1 MIGTT
6 LQDRYLLKEKLGSGG
21 FGETYL
27 AESPQKLSV
36 RQPKCVVKLLKPNRK
51 DDSDMV
57 SRFKHEAEI
66 LITLG
71 KEHDQIPKYIDYFE
85 ENRDF
90 YIVQEYIEGHDL
102 SHEITVG
109 KPWSEDE
116 VIELLQGV
124 LEVLAYVH
132 EQSVIHRDIKPSN
145 IMRRYSDNK
154 LILIDFGAAKEVISG
169 AVNISSTI
177 EIGTRPYM
185 PSEQSQGNPQ
195 FASDI
200 YAVGL
205 MAIQALTGLAVGEIS
220 RDNKFEFILPDPV
233 NVSQWLA
240 DILIKMV
247 RYDFRHRYTDA
258 TDALR
263 ALKLTTAELEP
274 LDNLPVPFQES
285 GKWGYETRT
294 GEVVIHPQFNSAQKF
309 SEGLARV
316 GLGYHVGYID
326 QTGKIVIHPN
336 YLWGGKFCEG
346 LARVRSVNK
355 TLGYINKE
363 GNPINKQSL
372 DGGLDFGEGFAPV
385 MINNKWGYMD
395 QNGEI
400 VIEPQFDEAEK
411 FDNGLARVRNG
422 WQSHT
427 IDKAGNLID

>member
-1 MIGTT
+1 MIDTI
-6 LQDRYLLKEKLGSGG
+6 LRQRYHLKEKLGSGG

-27 AESPQKLSV
+27 AEYPHNLSV

-85 ENRDF
+85 ENQDF

-102 SHEITVG
+102 SNEITVG

-124 LEVLAYVH
+124 LKVLAYVH
-132 EQSVIHRDIKPSN
+132 EQGVIHRDIKPSN
-145 IMRRYSDNK
+145 IMRRYSDHK
-154 LILIDFGAAKEVISG
+154 LILIDFGAAKKVIPG
-169 AVNISSTI
+169 IENISSTND
-177 EIGTRPYM
+177 IGTLSYM
-185 PSEQSQGNPQ
+185 PIEQIDGNPQ
-195 FASDI
+195 LASDI
-200 YAVGL
+200 YSLGR
-205 MAIQALTGLAVGEIS
+205 MAIQALTGLAVDRIPKHSWCEQ
-220 RDNKFEFILPDPV
+220 V
-233 NVSQWLA
+233 NVTKWLA
-240 DILIKMV
+240 DILAKMV
-247 RYDFRHRYTDA
+247 RDDFRDRYRDA
-258 TDALR
+258 TEALN
-263 ALKLTTAELEP
+263 ALKPTTAELEP

-294 GEVVIHPQFNSAQKF
+294 GEVVIQAQFNSAQKF

-316 GLGYHVGYID
+316 ELGYHFGYID
-326 QTGKIVIHPN
+326 QTGKIVIDTN

-346 LARVRSVNK
+346 LARVRSVYK
-355 TLGYINKE
+355 TYGYINKQ
-363 GNPINKQSL
+363 GNPINKKSL
-372 DGGLDFGEGFAPV
+372 DGALDFCEGVAPV
-385 MINNKWGYMD
+385 MINNKWGYMN

-422 WQSHT
+422 LESHT
-427 IDKAGNLID
+427 IDKEGNFID

>member
-1 MIGTT
+1 M
-6 LQDRYLLKEKLGSGG
+6 
-21 FGETYL
+21 
-27 AESPQKLSV
+27 
-36 RQPKCVVKLLKPNRK
+36 
-51 DDSDMV
+51 
-57 SRFKHEAEI
+57 
-66 LITLG
+66 
-71 KEHDQIPKYIDYFE
+71 
-85 ENRDF
+85 
-90 YIVQEYIEGHDL
+90 EGHDL
-102 SHEITVG
+102 SNEITVG

-116 VIELLQGV
+116 VLELLQGV
-124 LEVLAYVH
+124 LKVLAYVH
-132 EQSVIHRDIKPSN
+132 EQGVIHRDIKPSN
-145 IMRRYSDNK
+145 IMRRYSDHK
-154 LILIDFGAAKEVISG
+154 LILIDFGAAKKEISG

-177 EIGTRPYM
+177 EIGTRLYM

-205 MAIQALTGLAVGEIS
+205 MAIQAVTGLAVGEIS
-220 RDNKFEFILPDPV
+220 RDNKFEFILPDAV
-233 NVSQWLA
+233 NVSKWLA
-240 DILIKMV
+240 DILTKMV

-258 TDALR
+258 TEVLH

-326 QTGKIVIHPN
+326 KTGKIVIDPN

-355 TLGYINKE
+355 TFGYINKE
-363 GNPINKQSL
+363 GNPINKQQL
-372 DGGLDFGEGFAPV
+372 DGALDFGEGFAPV

-400 VIEPQFDEAEK
+400 VIEPQFEEAEK
-411 FDNGLARVRNG
+411 FYNGLARVRNG

>member
-1 MIGTT
+1 MQFRCRTA
-6 LQDRYLLKEKLGSGG
+6 YHLKEKLGSGG

-27 AESPQKLSV
+27 AEYPHNLSV

-85 ENRDF
+85 ENQDF

-102 SHEITVG
+102 SNEITVG

-124 LEVLAYVH
+124 LKVLAYVH
-132 EQSVIHRDIKPSN
+132 EQGVIHRDIKPSN
-145 IMRRYSDNK
+145 IMRRYSDHK
-154 LILIDFGAAKEVISG
+154 LILIDFGAAKKVIPG
-169 AVNISSTI
+169 IENISSTND
-177 EIGTRPYM
+177 IGTLSYM
-185 PSEQSQGNPQ
+185 PIEQIDGNPQ
-195 FASDI
+195 LASDI
-200 YAVGL
+200 YSLGR
-205 MAIQALTGLAVGEIS
+205 MAIQALTGLAVDLIPKHSWCEQ
-220 RDNKFEFILPDPV
+220 V
-233 NVSQWLA
+233 NVSKWLA
-240 DILIKMV
+240 DILAKMV
-247 RYDFRHRYTDA
+247 RVDFRDRYRDA
-258 TDALR
+258 TEALN
-263 ALKLTTAELEP
+263 ALKPTTAELEP
-274 LDNLPVPFQES
+274 LDNLPVPFQEA

-294 GEVVIHPQFNSAQKF
+294 GEVVIPAHFSSAQKF
-309 SEGLARV
+309 SEELARV
-316 GLGYHVGYID
+316 ELGYHFGYID
-326 QTGKIVIHPN
+326 QTGKIVIPTT

-346 LARVRSVNK
+346 LARVRGDKSF
-355 TLGYINKE
+355 GYINKE
-363 GNPINKQSL
+363 GNPINKTFL
-372 DGGLDFGEGFAPV
+372 DGGLDFGEGVAPV

-411 FDNGLARVRNG
+411 FSNGLARVRNG
-422 WQSHT
+422 WESHT

>member
-1 MIGTT
+1 M
-6 LQDRYLLKEKLGSGG
+6 LFLGAR
-21 FGETYL
+21 TIN
-27 AESPQKLSV
+27 LSY
-36 RQPKCVVKLLKPNRK
+36 PN
-51 DDSDMV
+51 S
-57 SRFKHEAEI
+57 A
-66 LITLG
+66 T
-71 KEHDQIPKYIDYFE
+71 P
-85 ENRDF
+85 
-90 YIVQEYIEGHDL
+90 
-102 SHEITVG
+102 EITVG

-124 LEVLAYVH
+124 LKVLAYVH
-132 EQSVIHRDIKPSN
+132 EQGVIHRDINPSN
-145 IMRRYSDNK
+145 IMRRYSDDK
-154 LILIDFGAAKEVISG
+154 LILIDFGVAKEVISG

-195 FASDI
+195 CASDI

-220 RDNKFEFILPDPV
+220 RDKKFEFILPNAV

-240 DILIKMV
+240 DILTKMV
-247 RYDFRHRYTDA
+247 RYDFRHRYRDA
-258 TDALR
+258 TEALN
-263 ALKLTTAELEP
+263 ALKQTTAELEP
-274 LDNLPVPFQES
+274 LDNLPVPFQEA

-294 GEVVIHPQFNSAQKF
+294 GEVVIQAQFNSAQKF

-316 GLGYHVGYID
+316 ELGYRFGYID
-326 QTGKIVIHPN
+326 QTGKIVIHTT

-346 LARVRSVNK
+346 LARVRGDESF
-355 TLGYINKE
+355 GYINKQ
-363 GNPINKQSL
+363 GNPINKQQL

-385 MINNKWGYMD
+385 MIKNKWGYMN

-411 FDNGLARVRNG
+411 FYNGLARVRNG
-422 WQSHT
+422 WEPHT